1 MLINTFV
8 SYFVSLF
15 RATLRSRD
23 ICFFVHKKSA
33 VAKASSAFAP
43 THRVVS
49 IFSSNIPK
57 MREHSL
63 ANPRFLGCKY
73 MYIFY
78 SSKIFL
84 GFFAH
89 LLRKKSKKGQKKAK
103 IVSNVDF

>member
-23 ICFFVHKKSA
+23 ICFIVHKKSA
-33 VAKASSAFAP
+33 AAKASSAFAP

-49 IFSSNIPK
+49 IISSNIPK

-63 ANPRFLGCKY
+63 ANPRFLRCKY
-73 MYIFY
+73 TDIFI
-78 SSKIFL
+78 STKHFL
-84 GFFAH
+84 HFFAH
-89 LLRKKSKKGQKKAK
+89 LLRKKRKKG
-103 IVSNVDF
+103 